1 MLLENCVLNVDL
13 TTVAPLT
20 RNQPEEAWVRARDA
34 GAIPKSLYDLYC
46 NADYLSFGG
55 GPSYLRD
62 GENVLFSYFTMI
74 LRSLLEALVDAHEQ
88 IPLFIEAQGCT
99 YDLGKKT
106 RGEPWD
112 ATADAKARRSFRDLL
127 IALQS
132 GLDSFADLVALV
144 LTGLIPGLTLGRAQF
159 ARVET
164 WLQHTLPPTGL
175 VLTPFDF
182 QLRRLHDAL
191 RPLVLAGPPERDW
204 LPLMRM
210 LRNKVAHLGQ
220 PVFRQVGLHDENF
233 RFHAFVPRQWPFIW
247 EKHMKPHDPNIP
259 VDKTVLPKLFREIL
273 IHQDIIAYV
282 KGLRQK
288 VLTVISEGV
297 LVVSSAYKDF
307 ANFGVNQGALA
318 ELQSNSLMYD
328 FEYFTKS

>member
-1 MLLENCVLNVDL
+1 MLLENCVLNVDF

-20 RNQPEEAWVRARDA
+20 RNQPEEAWVRARDT

-55 GPSYLRD
+55 GTSYLRD
-62 GENVLFSYFTMI
+62 GENVLFSYFAMI

-88 IPLFIEAQGCT
+88 IPLFIEAQGRT

-106 RGEPWD
+106 RGEHWD
-112 ATADAKARRSFRDLL
+112 DTANAEARRYFRDLL

-132 GLDSFADLVALV
+132 SLDSFADLVALF

-159 ARVET
+159 ARVEA
-164 WLQHTLPPTGL
+164 WLQRALPPSGL
-175 VLTPFDF
+175 VLTPYDS
-182 QLRRLHDAL
+182 QLRRLYDAL
-191 RPLVLAGPPERDW
+191 KPLVLAGPPERDW

-220 PVFRQVGLHDENF
+220 PVFRQVGLHDEDF

-259 VDKTVLPKLFREIL
+259 VDRTVLPKLFREIL
-273 IHQDIIAYV
+273 IHQDIVSYAE
-282 KGLRQK
+282 GLRQK
-288 VLTVISEGV
+288 VLAVTSEGV
-297 LVVSSAYKDF
+297 LVVSSAYKEFGNF
-307 ANFGVNQGALA
+307 AVNQGALA
-318 ELQSNSLMYD
+318 ELQGNSLAYN
-328 FEYFTKS
+328 FEYFTRS

>member
-1 MLLENCVLNVDL
+1 MLLENCVLTVNL
-13 TTVAPLT
+13 TTAAPLT
-20 RNQPEEAWVRARDA
+20 RNEPEEAWVRARDA

-55 GPSYLRD
+55 GPSFLRD

-74 LRSLLEALVDAHEQ
+74 LRSLMETLVDAHEQ
-88 IPLFIEAQGCT
+88 IPPFIEAQGRT

-106 RGEPWD
+106 RGEPWE
-112 ATADAKARRSFRDLL
+112 ATADAKARRCFRDLL

-132 GLDSFADLVALV
+132 GLDSFADLVALF
-144 LTGLIPGLTLGRAQF
+144 LTGLVPGLTLGRAQF
-159 ARVET
+159 TRIEA
-164 WLQHTLPPTGL
+164 WLERPLAPSGL
-175 VLTPFDF
+175 VLTPYDF
-182 QLRRLHDAL
+182 QLRRLYDAL
-191 RPLVLAGPPERDW
+191 RPLVLTGPPERDW

-247 EKHMKPHDPNIP
+247 EKHMKPHDPNAR
-259 VDKTVLPKLFREIL
+259 VDKTVLPKLFRELL
-273 IHQDIIAYV
+273 IHQDIVTYAE
-282 KGLRQK
+282 GLRQK
-288 VLTVISEGV
+288 VLAVVSEGV

-318 ELQSNSLMYD
+318 ELQGNTVTYD
-328 FEYFTKS
+328 FEHFTKS